1 MTVTVAIKALNE
13 EAHIAAAL
21 DSALAEVAPLGGH
34 VVLGDSGSRDGTIP
48 TAQSYPRVTI
58 VQLADP
64 AQRCCG
70 AGAQLA
76 FQGAL
81 KATDSDDYLYLLDGD
96 MVLQPGMLAA
106 GIAFLQDHPQH
117 AAVAGQ
123 VIEANTQS
131 IEFEARARNDKAKRR
146 ALVEEV
152 DRLDCGGLYRL
163 SALRDLGYFADRN
176 LHAFEEFDLGARLTA
191 RGWKLARI
199 DVPGVRHHGH
209 DMGGLPLI
217 WKRITSGYAGGT
229 GEVVRAAM
237 EQGRLPEMLR
247 GFSHLRHAIMV
258 VGWWAFLLLSLLAG
272 WWWLLLFALAAP
284 VAFLGARRRSL
295 RHGIYSVATWNMHA
309 IGLLQ
314 GLGRKRV
321 PPRQP
326 LDMVVLQ
333 DGAA

>member
-1 MTVTVAIKALNE
+1 MSVIVAIKALNE

-21 DSALAEVAPLGGH
+21 ESALAQTEALGGR
-34 VVLGDSGSRDGTIP
+34 VVLGDSGSRDATVEI
-48 TAQSYPRVTI
+48 ARRYPGVSI

-64 AQRCCG
+64 SQRCCG

-81 KATDSDDYLYLLDGD
+81 QAAGGQDYLYLLDGD
-96 MVLQPGMLAA
+96 MVLQPEMLSA
-106 GIAFLQDHPQH
+106 GITFLREHPGH

-131 IEFEARARNDKAKRR
+131 IEFEARARNDKAKRK
-146 ALVEEV
+146 APTEEV

-176 LHAFEEFDLGARLTA
+176 LHAFEEFDLGARLVA
-191 RGWKLARI
+191 KGWKLARI
-199 DVPGVRHHGH
+199 DVPGVQHHGH
-209 DMGGLPLI
+209 AMGGLPLV

-229 GEVVRAAM
+229 GEVVRAAI
-237 EQGRLPEMLR
+237 EQGRLPKMLR
-247 GFSHLRHAIMV
+247 GFSHLRHAAMV
-258 VGWWAFLLLSLLAG
+258 VAWWAFLLLSLLAG
-272 WWWLLLFALAAP
+272 WWWVLLGALALP

-295 RHGIYSVATWNMHA
+295 RHGLYSLATWNMHA
-309 IGLLQ
+309 VGLLQ
-314 GLGRKRV
+314 GLFRPRI

-333 DGAA
+333 DGTA